1 MEDRRRLLIGV
12 GLAVVAALALT
23 TCSFGPLDRKLT
35 ALRLEGMSR
44 WAPDTAVGVEYSESG
59 ATPLN
64 PFGTSMAFIQRRVT
78 FADAREAASAVA
90 AALAAADSDG
100 WLQGQYTDPQRSRE
114 KTLLLGVRGDLDVYV
129 SSDSPNTL
137 VINLTALE

>member
-44 WAPDTAVGVEYSESG
+44 WAPDTAVGVEYSENG

-78 FADAREAASAVA
+78 LADAREAESGVA

>member
-1 MEDRRRLLIGV
+1 MKDRRRLLIGV

-35 ALRLEGMSR
+35 ALRLEGMTR
-44 WAPDTAVGVEYSESG
+44 WAPETAVGVEYLESG

-78 FADAREAASAVA
+78 FADAQEAESAVA
-90 AALAAADSDG
+90 VALAAADRDG
-100 WLQGQYTDPQRSRE
+100 WLQGQYTDPNESRE
-114 KTLLLGVRGDLDVYV
+114 KTLLLGVSGHLDVYV
-129 SSDSPNTL
+129 SSDSHNTL
-137 VINLTALE
+137 VVSLTALE

>member
-1 MEDRRRLLIGV
+1 MKDRRRPLIGV
-12 GLAVVAALALT
+12 GLAVVAALVLT
-23 TCSFGPLDRKLT
+23 TCSVGPLDRKLT

-64 PFGTSMAFIQRRVT
+64 PFGTSMAFIERRVT
-78 FADAREAASAVA
+78 FADAREAASGVAV
-90 AALAAADSDG
+90 ALAAADRDG
-100 WLQGQYTDPQRSRE
+100 WLQGQYTDPNESRE

-129 SSDSPNTL
+129 SPDCPNTL